1 MKAPSIHVV
10 NLGCSKNLVDTER
23 VYGDFLTAGFR
34 MAELPEQASMVVVNT
49 CGFIEAAKEES
60 INEILARIA
69 ERPRGQKLVVAG
81 CLSQRYMADLKKE
94 IPEVDL
100 WIGTYKPGELVEMVK
115 RSGWGLQPEC
125 ASERRIPRILTT
137 ATHSA
142 YLKISEGCDRVCSFC
157 AIPGIRGKHESRT
170 ADEIVQEINDLHG
183 AGVQEAI
190 LIAQDLTYWGKDL
203 GRGNSLAKLLR
214 RVLDETSVP
223 WIRLT
228 YAYPQFIDDELL
240 DLMATSGRIC
250 RYLDMPL
257 QHGSEKMLQAM
268 RRGHTR
274 QGLRELLSRIR
285 ERVPGIALRTTF
297 LLGFPGETEDDFQEL
312 MELVE
317 ENRFERLGGFTY
329 SPEEGTRGFDMPDT
343 VAPELAQDRRARLM
357 RRQSEI
363 SLELNDARIGQELS
377 VLVDEVAEGESHRF
391 SARTEFDAPE
401 VDNSVLIMDG
411 DADPGSF
418 ARVRIVGATE
428 YDLEAVVVGPA
439 GSEG

>member
-34 MAELPEQASMVVVNT
+34 MAEFPEQASMVVVNT

-69 ERPRGQKLVVAG
+69 ERPRGQKVVVAG
-81 CLSQRYMADLKKE
+81 CLSQRYMSDLKNE

-100 WIGTYKPGELVEMVK
+100 WAGTYKPGELVDLVK
-115 RSGWGLQPEC
+115 KSGWGLQPEC
-125 ASERRIPRILTT
+125 ASEQRTPRLLTT
-137 ATHSA
+137 SNHSA

-203 GRGNSLAKLLR
+203 GKGHSLAGLLKKI
-214 RVLDETSVP
+214 LDETAIP

-240 DLMATSGRIC
+240 DLVANSGRIC

-257 QHGSEKMLQAM
+257 QHGSEKMLKSM

-274 QGLRELLSRIR
+274 EGLRTLLNRIR
-285 ERVPGIALRTTF
+285 EKVPGIALRTTF

-329 SPEEGTRGFDMPDT
+329 SPEEGTHGFDLPGAVD
-343 VAPELAQDRRARLM
+343 PEIAQDRLARLM

-363 SLELNDARIGQELS
+363 SLELNEERIGQELT
-377 VLVDEVAEGESHRF
+377 VLVDEIAEGQSHRF
-391 SARTEFDAPE
+391 AARTEFDAPE
-401 VDNSVLIMDG
+401 VDNSVLILDG
-411 DADPGSF
+411 DADPGAF
-418 ARVRIVGATE
+418 CRVKIVGATE
-428 YDLEAVVVGPA
+428 YDLEAVVVG
-439 GSEG
+439 SEA

>member
-34 MAELPEQASMVVVNT
+34 MSEFPEQASLVVVNT

-60 INEILARIA
+60 VNEILARVA
-69 ERPRGQKLVVAG
+69 ERGRGQKIAVAG
-81 CLSQRYMADLKKE
+81 CLSQRYMDDLRKE

-100 WIGTYKPGELVEMVK
+100 WAGTYKPGELLDLVK
-115 RSGWGLQPEC
+115 ASGWGLQPEC
-125 ASERRIPRILTT
+125 AAERAIPRLLTQS
-137 ATHSA
+137 THYA

-170 ADEIVQEINDLHG
+170 ADDVVQEVRDLHL

-190 LIAQDLTYWGKDL
+190 FIAQDLTYWGRDL
-203 GRGNSLAKLLR
+203 GKGNSLASLLK
-214 RVLDETSVP
+214 RVLDETEIP

-228 YAYPQFIDDELL
+228 YAYPQFLDDDLL
-240 DLMATSGRIC
+240 RLMADSGRIC

-257 QHGSEKMLQAM
+257 QHGSERMLKAM

-274 QGLRELLSRIR
+274 AGLRELLGRIR
-285 ERVPGIALRTTF
+285 GAVPEMAIRTTF
-297 LLGFPGETEDDFQEL
+297 LLGFPGETESDFDEL

-317 ENRFERLGGFTY
+317 ETRFERLGGFTF
-329 SPEEGTRGFDMPDT
+329 SPEEGTHAVTLGEEVD
-343 VAPELAQDRRARLM
+343 PEVAQDRLARLM

-363 SLELNDARIGQELS
+363 SLDLNEARVGS
-377 VLVDEVAEGESHRF
+377 TMRVLVDGVAEGQSHRF
-391 SARTEFDAPE
+391 DARTEFDAPE
-401 VDNSVLIMDG
+401 VDNSVQIVDG
-411 DADPGSF
+411 DCEPGAF
-418 ARVRIVGATE
+418 AQVRIVGATE
-428 YDLEAVVVGPA
+428 YDLEAVVV
-439 GSEG
+439 

>member
-34 MAELPEQASMVVVNT
+34 MAEFPEQASMVVVNT

-69 ERPRGQKLVVAG
+69 ERPRGQKVVVSG
-81 CLSQRYMADLKKE
+81 CLSQRYMDDLKNE

-100 WIGTYKPGELVEMVK
+100 WAGTYKPGELVELVK
-115 RSGWGLQPEC
+115 KAGWGLQPEC
-125 ASERRIPRILTT
+125 ASQERIPRLLTT
-137 ATHSA
+137 GTHSA

-170 ADEIVQEINDLHG
+170 VEEVVQEINDLHG

-203 GRGNSLAKLLR
+203 GKGNTLAGLLKR
-214 RVLDETSVP
+214 ILAETSIP

-240 DLMATSGRIC
+240 DLIATSGRIC

-257 QHGSEKMLQAM
+257 QHGSEKMLKAM

-274 QGLRELLSRIR
+274 EGLRALLARIR
-285 ERVPGIALRTTF
+285 EAVPGIALRTTF
-297 LLGFPGETEDDFQEL
+297 LVGFPGETEDDFQEL

-317 ENRFERLGGFTY
+317 ETRFERLGGFTY
-329 SPEEGTRGFDMPDT
+329 SPEEGTHGFDLPDA
-343 VAPELAQDRRARLM
+343 VDPDVAQDRLARLM

-363 SLELNDARIGQELS
+363 SLELNEERIGQELT
-377 VLVDEVAEGESHRF
+377 VLVDEVAEGQSHRF
-391 SARTEFDAPE
+391 AARTEFDAPE
-401 VDNSVLIMDG
+401 VDNSVLILDG
-411 DADPGSF
+411 DADPGRF
-418 ARVRIVGATE
+418 CRVKIVGATE
-428 YDLEAVVVGPA
+428 YDLEAVVVA
-439 GSEG
+439 SRE

>member
-34 MAELPEQASMVVVNT
+34 MAEFPDQASMVVVNT

-60 INEILARIA
+60 INEILARLA
-69 ERPRGQKLVVAG
+69 ERSRGQKVVVAG
-81 CLSQRYMADLKKE
+81 CLSQRYMDDLKKE

-100 WIGTYKPGELVEMVK
+100 WAGTYKPGELVDLVK
-115 RSGWGLQPEC
+115 RSGWGLAPEC
-125 ASERRIPRILTT
+125 ASTERIPRILTT
-137 ATHSA
+137 ANHYA
-142 YLKISEGCDRVCSFC
+142 YLKVSEGCDRICSFC
-157 AIPGIRGKHESRT
+157 AIPGIRGKHESRNP
-170 ADEIVQEINDLHG
+170 EELIQEINDLHG

-203 GRGNSLAKLLR
+203 GKTHSLSSLLKR
-214 RVLDETSVP
+214 ILAETEIP

-228 YAYPQFIDDELL
+228 YAYPQFIDDGLL
-240 DLMATSGRIC
+240 ELMATSGRIC

-257 QHGSEKMLQAM
+257 QHGSERMLKSM

-274 QGLRELLSRIR
+274 EGLRELLGRIR
-285 ERVPGIALRTTF
+285 QAVPGIALRTTF

-312 MELVE
+312 MDLVE
-317 ENRFERLGGFTY
+317 ETRFERLGGFAF
-329 SPEEGTRGFDMPDT
+329 SPEEGTHAFALSDPVD
-343 VAPELAQDRRARLM
+343 PEVAQDRLARLM

-363 SLELNDARIGQELS
+363 SLDLNEEHIGSVLK
-377 VLVDEVAEGESHRF
+377 VLVDEVAEGQSHRF

-401 VDNSVLIMDG
+401 VDNSVQIMDG
-411 DADPGSF
+411 DADPGTF
-418 ARVRIVGATE
+418 CTVKIVGATE
-428 YDLEAVVVGPA
+428 YDLEAVVVTGA
-439 GSEG
+439 